1 MKLINEISLSVQ
13 KGRLKNITELV
24 EQALSD
30 GFDEQTI
37 LNSGLIEGMSEVGER
52 FKRNEIY
59 IPEVMLSARTLNT
72 GLEILKPLLTQSGV
86 KPVGKAVICTVRGDQ
101 HDIGKNL
108 VKMMMV
114 GAGLEVVDLGVN
126 VGEAQIV
133 EAVRTHSPGVVAL
146 SALLTTTML
155 NQKSIIAAL
164 SDAGLRDSV
173 KVMVGG
179 APVTEGFAMEIG
191 ADAYTPDAAS
201 AAQVACS
208 FFKRK

>member
-1 MKLINEISLSVQ
+1 MELINEISLSVQ

-24 EQALSD
+24 EKALSD

-37 LNSGLIEGMSEVGER
+37 LNSGLIDGMSEVGEK

-59 IPEVMLSARTLNT
+59 VPEVMLAARTLNT
-72 GLEILKPLLTQSGV
+72 GLEILKPLLTRSGV
-86 KPVGKAVICTVRGDQ
+86 KPVGKAIICTVRGDQ

-155 NQKSIIAAL
+155 NQKSIIGAL

-208 FFKRK
+208 FFK